1 MICRVFFFL
10 DGLVLLIEP
19 HICVCIYVRGEN
31 PPCVNIFFPQGLCFK
46 ISLHNL
52 IVASL

>member
-1 MICRVFFFL
+1 M
-10 DGLVLLIEP
+10 GLVLLTEP
-19 HICVCIYVRGEN
+19 YICVCIYVRSEN
-31 PPCVNIFFPQGLCFK
+31 PPCVNIFFQGLCFK